1 MRTVIGILLIMT
13 VYILVYYRLLIR
25 HYYEQATAKKEST
38 FGAVFSLPP
47 YKALPEA
54 SRKYVKRYWLTLL
67 LMFSCIALAAV
78 TGDFGFLK
86 QLVS

>member
-1 MRTVIGILLIMT
+1 MRTIIGLLLIMT
-13 VYILVYYRLLIR
+13 VYVLVYYRLLIR
-25 HYYEQATAKKEST
+25 HYYEQATSRKEST

-47 YKALPEA
+47 YKLLPPV
-54 SRKYVKRYWLTLL
+54 SRKYVKRYWYTLL
-67 LMFSCIALAAV
+67 LMVLCVALAAY